1 MGALTVGTVEEDGAQ
16 ISAQDFG
23 QNQEKTFP
31 ASAVPQSIEPLL
43 QESARPQ
50 TPPQTPLQTP
60 PQAQPAHD
68 SIHSEKNPFFHPVAA
83 VEGLR
88 SISALSG
95 AGSLG
100 PSKRRPSDRIHLAAP
115 SSLRPT
121 PTSHDGRKD
130 LLKPFQILIIVVR
143 WVCLFVGSLLI
154 ATTPAEHT
162 QRTSF
167 VFATMAVWTAFR
179 TVRPI
184 RNWGFQLGTATSVV
198 LELSLA
204 ISAVCVTGYWESPLA
219 FLILPGILV
228 GGFSQGGPLVVG
240 YGTFTSV
247 IVTLTASLNGQQQ
260 SLQDWRSS
268 GQWGIELML
277 VALVAGLGHRVLSET
292 LDRET
297 AVLTNMDRLTTANS
311 LLYSLHRVAQSLPES
326 LDLDDVFRSTVDNA
340 RELFHP
346 DSVVI
351 LLRHETLD
359 AWIVGRADG
368 VRLPAIIGRREAP
381 PVLDLVHRSVIPVRL
396 VELPAEQRAT
406 FAETSAS
413 GIYVPLRARNSII
426 GMMALEWNLESE
438 DTNDRADLIR
448 SFAEPAAV
456 AIDNARWFGR
466 IGTVAADEERIR
478 IARDLHDRV
487 GQSLAYIGFELDRL
501 AKVAEGSPLAP
512 QVLQL
517 RTDVRGVVGEVRET
531 LYDLRTDV
539 EKGFIITVQEFLDR
553 VSQRAELKVQF
564 THRQSV
570 ALPFRQEREMWQ
582 IAKEAIVNVERHAQA
597 TDLHVLWDCNGSSA
611 LLEVID
617 NGRGMTRGEGRTD
630 SYGLRG
636 LYERAGAIGAHLEIH
651 GEQGQGTTVRC
662 RLETL

>member
-1 MGALTVGTVEEDGAQ
+1 MAMLTVETTTDSEPRDATASTGTAPTG
-16 ISAQDFG
+16 
-23 QNQEKTFP
+23 T
-31 ASAVPQSIEPLL
+31 ASAASLFSTAV
-43 QESARPQ
+43 SA
-50 TPPQTPLQTP
+50 
-60 PQAQPAHD
+60 
-68 SIHSEKNPFFHPVAA
+68 
-83 VEGLR
+83 
-88 SISALSG
+88 
-95 AGSLG
+95 AGLG
-100 PSKRRPSDRIHLAAP
+100 PSKRRPTDRISFAAP
-115 SSLRPT
+115 SSLQPT
-121 PTSHDGRKD
+121 MTTNESRKD
-130 LLKPFQILIIVVR
+130 LLRPFQILIIVVR

-167 VFATMAVWTAFR
+167 VFASLAVWTAFR

-198 LELSLA
+198 VELSIA
-204 ISAVCVTGYWESPLA
+204 ISAVCLTGYWKSPLA

-247 IVTLTASLNGQQQ
+247 IVTLTASLNGQQ
-260 SLQDWRSS
+260 
-268 GQWGIELML
+268 WGIELML

-292 LDRET
+292 LDRESAALST
-297 AVLTNMDRLTTANS
+297 MDRLTTANS
-311 LLYSLHRVAQSLPES
+311 LLYSLHRVAQTLPES

-368 VRLPAIIGRREAP
+368 VRLPAILGRREAP
-381 PVLDLVHRSVIPVRL
+381 PVLDLVHRSVVPVRL
-396 VELPAEQRAT
+396 IELPAEQRAT
-406 FAETSAS
+406 LAEGSAS
-413 GIYVPLRARNSII
+413 GIYVPLRARNTII
-426 GMMALEWNLESE
+426 GMMALEWTVESE

-517 RTDVRGVVGEVRET
+517 RSDVRGVVGEVRET

-539 EKGFIITVQEFLDR
+539 EKGFIVTVQEFLDR

-564 THRQSV
+564 THRQTV

-582 IAKEAIVNVERHAQA
+582 IAKEAIVNVERHAKA
-597 TDLHVLWDCNGSSA
+597 TDLQVLWDCNGSSA

-617 NGRGMTRGEGRTD
+617 NGKGLTRGEGRVD

-636 LYERAGAIGAHLEIH
+636 LYERAGAIGAHLEIR